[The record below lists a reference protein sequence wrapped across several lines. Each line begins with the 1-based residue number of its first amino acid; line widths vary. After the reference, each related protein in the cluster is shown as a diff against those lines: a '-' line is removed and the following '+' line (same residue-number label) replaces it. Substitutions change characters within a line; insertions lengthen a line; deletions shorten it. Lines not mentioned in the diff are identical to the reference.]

1 MQVGGA
7 KVEQEVA
14 SGGGGTLCGQRA
26 RANGGASPPRTL
38 SVCGLWEFLCG
49 ITHGI
54 AQVPKP
60 KSTQYWAGLM
70 LTALP

>member
-1 MQVGGA
+1 
-7 KVEQEVA
+7 VA
-14 SGGGGTLCGQRA
+14 SGGGGTLFGRRQRA
-26 RANGGASPPRTL
+26 RANDGASPPRTV
-38 SVCGLWEFLCG
+38 SVLWAMGSG
-49 ITHGI
+49 ITHGM